1 MNLPPTVDVSELGGK
16 LKGHIIWAKEVIP
29 STPVTAITCLSGYDL
44 VEIMLKGLGGDTYTI
59 RAHASAVLTVSR
71 G

>member
-16 LKGHIIWAKEVIP
+16 LKGHIIWAKE
-29 STPVTAITCLSGYDL
+29 
-44 VEIMLKGLGGDTYTI
+44 DTD
-59 RAHASAVLTVSR
+59 